1 MKKLLG
7 LLGTILI
14 TGNALSTVIAV
25 APNRKQRTKNKLLN
39 SELNYSQTNNLE
51 KLIRNKRQNNED
63 ISTTPKIQDEQQSQS
78 SKNTDSQTDIIEKE
92 VTWDENYSENIQ
104 KILQELIIEK
114 YLVPLRS
121 INMGGLISKD
131 LDNKDNKTIISKLE
145 ELEPK
150 MANWIK
156 EQQNNKEK
164 ILILTLK
171 NSNNKSIKLVI
182 NLNNLYLLGFINNQ
196 NKYFYFDDELLETI
210 RQANQNEITKLG
222 NLKTDLENFKKLMI
236 EKNKNNEK
244 KEKLEWKIKE
254 KLNKLKIL
262 EKWKEELKQ
271 VKKPEEIKKI
281 EENIKD
287 IDKIIEEKINNTKV
301 LNKLNKELIEAKK
314 SKNKQQSDK
323 IN

>member
-14 TGNALSTVIAV
+14 TGNALSTVTAV

-51 KLIRNKRQNNED
+51 KLIRNKRQNNKD

-78 SKNTDSQTDIIEKE
+78 SKNTDSQTDIL
-92 VTWDENYSENIQ
+92 D
-104 KILQELIIEK
+104 
-114 YLVPLRS
+114 PLRS

-164 ILILTLK
+164 ILILTL
-171 NSNNKSIKLVI
+171 
-182 NLNNLYLLGFINNQ
+182 
-196 NKYFYFDDELLETI
+196 
-210 RQANQNEITKLG
+210 
-222 NLKTDLENFKKLMI
+222 
-236 EKNKNNEK
+236 
-244 KEKLEWKIKE
+244 
-254 KLNKLKIL
+254 
-262 EKWKEELKQ
+262 
-271 VKKPEEIKKI
+271 IKK
-281 EENIKD
+281 
-287 IDKIIEEKINNTKV
+287 
-301 LNKLNKELIEAKK
+301 
-314 SKNKQQSDK
+314 
-323 IN
+323 